1 MTYVSITKKEIDYLS
16 KFDYMPIGA
25 HGSSSRGSISSHT
38 CSCHRNSRYTIV
50 NDISNKDHN
59 YGNNNMPYQCQY
71 QFQKQCFDNNNNVM
85 LMMIALRFV
94 LMAVLESRFGRDHS

>member
-38 CSCHRNSRYTIV
+38 CSCHRNNRYTIV